1 MLPAALGYLAF
12 TTFLLL
18 QPHPEHKRIFGRL
31 GYTSLLALYIAVL
44 LPSAAWMPL
53 TLGALASP
61 TPILVWSIRALLAL
75 IAIASLGL
83 LAAVGS
89 LPVRRPAWA
98 WRLALVGC
106 AVFCLQTVIFD
117 AMIWS
122 VYFRP

>member
-1 MLPAALGYLAF
+1 MHPFKWWLLAINALGGVCVLGSYAWGLGTHPGSGTLLWGGTPTAWQRLSTANMLPAALGYLAF
-12 TTFLLL
+12 TTF
-18 QPHPEHKRIFGRL
+18 
-31 GYTSLLALYIAVL
+31 
-44 LPSAAWMPL
+44 
-53 TLGALASP
+53 
-61 TPILVWSIRALLAL
+61 LLAL